1 MALYRVKL
9 IEGITFPIED
19 ERGID
24 TLAGEL
30 ARAGHLLTSKPQIAS
45 RKVIGRSPIAL
56 MVGTVISIEPTT
68 VDG

>member
-19 ERGID
+19 DRGLD
-24 TLAGEL
+24 TLASEL
-30 ARAGHLLTSKPQIAS
+30 ARTGHLLTNRPQIAS

-56 MVGTVISIEPTT
+56 MVGNVISIEPTT
-68 VDG
+68 TDG